1 VEAVEEVEA
10 VEAHQQLDKQPQ
22 DRQQP
27 HHPATKL
34 SKE

>member
-1 VEAVEEVEA
+1 VEEVEE
-10 VEAHQQLDKQPQ
+10 EAAEANQQLDNQPQ

-27 HHPATKL
+27 RHRAAKL

>member
-1 VEAVEEVEA
+1 MEEAAEA
-10 VEAHQQLDKQPQ
+10 NQQLDKQQQ

-27 HHPATKL
+27 HHPAAKP